1 MAITFELENTQL
13 FEKVTVTLN
22 DNDPHYLAMKKLFF
36 QANKAFPKDLDD
48 DRAICKCEKKG
59 WWEKWEK
66 AYDKFINY
74 LNGLI
79 CKAITSN
86 TPTVCF
92 TLFNEKDLMFS
103 DDYGYSTWWGQ
114 KGDVSY
120 YWHEDIYES
129 IDDYRHGWC

>member
-1 MAITFELENTQL
+1 MAITFELEDTQL
-13 FEKVTVTLN
+13 FKKATVTLN

-48 DRAICKCEKKG
+48 DCAIQKCEQKG

-86 TPTVCF
+86 NPNVCF
-92 TLFNEKDLMFS
+92 TIVSEKDLMYT

-120 YWHEDIYES
+120 YWHEDVYES
-129 IDDYRHGWC
+129 IDDYHHNKC